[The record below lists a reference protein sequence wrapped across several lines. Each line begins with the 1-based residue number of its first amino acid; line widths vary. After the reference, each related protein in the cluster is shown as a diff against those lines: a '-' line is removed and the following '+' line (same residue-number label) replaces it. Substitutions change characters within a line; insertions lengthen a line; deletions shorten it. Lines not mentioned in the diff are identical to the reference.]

1 MFIPEPIYQTIPSTF
16 LEAANFAQSENE
28 RLFMY
33 HLVHCLGIYDKVDR
47 QNTDNMKEAV
57 NNYILDQVDDW
68 MKQKD
73 PAIIDGIL
81 DGNLKRLR
89 EAQSFITERVGG
101 RQLFQK
107 EIVGVRQSNWEKVLE
122 NHVKLIAAYSHI
134 LAITLPT
141 F

>member
-1 MFIPEPIYQTIPSTF
+1 MPATERVFQTVSSHFLDSTGWDRKEKDF
-16 LEAANFAQSENE
+16 LSTLCF
-28 RLFMY
+28 Y
-33 HLVHCLGIYDKVDR
+33 LGIKIANRDDF
-47 QNTDNMKEAV
+47 DSMKHAI

-68 MKQKD
+68 MKEKD

-89 EAQSFITERVGG
+89 EAQAFLRDREGTPQIHWK
-101 RQLFQK
+101 Q
-107 EIVGVRQSNWEKVLE
+107 VLE